1 MLLLLLFVRI
11 ICPFCSCSE
20 QDGPLHMYVPGDIII
35 GGLFPV
41 HLQTNRTT
49 IQVMTFA
56 IQEINQRTPKVLP
69 NLTIGYDIY
78 DTCGDVTFAIRATF
92 GLLKDKFNSCFQ
104 PGDSNSTV
112 PEPHAKVVIGER
124 YSEVSVAVA
133 RILTLSSVA
142 QISYGSTSEL
152 LSKKRKFPTFLR
164 TLSSDT
170 YQTKAIAKLVE
181 KFNWKIVSVVGSDDE
196 YGKYG
201 SEQLIDIFTEM
212 DICIDF
218 KKILPGDFSVD
229 ESKAHDKLEE
239 LMGLL
244 RNSTA
249 EAIILFT
256 KGANVDVIMK
266 AAIQNNLSRIWIG
279 SDSWSTSTRIAEI
292 KGIYKVGQVFGFISK
307 RNEVPGFKD
316 YVTSMFQ
323 GTTNP
328 FLEQYLSYYPRCN
341 SSEKNSKNNC
351 SLTKSQHGS
360 KQCLDPRCLVNYID
374 QDESYNIYVA
384 EIKKVNFTVD
394 TTHIFFDDNGDPSI
408 GYDIVNW
415 DMTESKVDIKTIGEY
430 WPSGKIKLPDDL
442 INTSTYIDF
451 DLSIKETTMNCSKSC
466 ALGHELRKPENGCCK
481 KCVPCHETSFSPGK
495 GKCNLTNL
503 KQGNHDK
510 CLNKTLDFLKW
521 WDPFAIVLSF
531 FEIVGIVITIL
542 VTVLFAVH
550 RNTPIVKAVG
560 GYLSFLELFS
570 LLACFCIT
578 FTFTAKPS
586 TASCVAG
593 LPLFGILFT
602 LCISCILANLLQI
615 LVCFRFDQRKS
626 AWLKRLNRPVAVVA
640 VIFCAQL
647 ILCVLWL
654 YYRPPIPKEV
664 YHAKTILLQCE
675 KGSKE
680 FFGVMLG
687 YNALLAFACFLFAF
701 HGKLLPD
708 LYKNASFITISMLL
722 YLVIWIVFIPIYISM
737 VGKYTR
743 AIEAAAVLVSNYSIL
758 CCHLAPKCYI
768 MLFRKE
774 INSEQA
780 ITEYIRNRLCMHA
793 SRYPTTFCSTY
804 SLLYESEMISPSLC
818 LSCIVIFN
826 IISWPT

>member
-35 GGLFPV
+35 GGLFPPDRNCYDV
-41 HLQTNRTT
+41 QMFLRS
-49 IQVMTFA
+49 QVMTFA

-133 RILTLSSVA
+133 RILTLSSV
-142 QISYGSTSEL
+142 ISYGSTSEL

-384 EIKKVNFTVD
+384 VKVIAEGLRQLLKCDSEKCGRNATFTALEEIKKVNFTVD

-442 INTSTYIDF
+442 I
-451 DLSIKETTMNCSKSC
+451 SKMCNVTLLCCHVVKIAFLCVTPIGVKCEPCRNWEYPS
-466 ALGHELRKPENGCCK
+466 PEK
-481 KCVPCHETSFSPGK
+481 
-495 GKCNLTNL
+495 
-503 KQGNHDK
+503 DK

-780 ITEYIRNRLCMHA
+780 ITEYIRKHCEQKGIA
-793 SRYPTTFCSTY
+793 VVKS
-804 SLLYESEMISPSLC
+804 
-818 LSCIVIFN
+818 
-826 IISWPT
+826 

>member
-1 MLLLLLFVRI
+1 MFLVSRTEKCYI
-11 ICPFCSCSE
+11 E

-49 IQVMTFA
+49 MPGNGFQLQVMTFA

-384 EIKKVNFTVD
+384 VKVIAEGLRQLLKCDSEKCGRNATFTALELFQEIKKVNFTVD

-442 INTSTYIDF
+442 ISKMLNTLQLLCCHVVKIAFLCVTPIGVKCEPCRNWEYPS
-451 DLSIKETTMNCSKSC
+451 
-466 ALGHELRKPENGCCK
+466 PEK
-481 KCVPCHETSFSPGK
+481 
-495 GKCNLTNL
+495 
-503 KQGNHDK
+503 DK

-780 ITEYIRNRLCMHA
+780 ITEYIRKHCEQKGIA
-793 SRYPTTFCSTY
+793 VVKS
-804 SLLYESEMISPSLC
+804 
-818 LSCIVIFN
+818 
-826 IISWPT
+826 

>member
-49 IQVMTFA
+49 MPGNKISCTGKYKDYQVMTFA

-328 FLEQYLSYYPRCN
+328 FLEQYLN
-341 SSEKNSKNNC
+341 
-351 SLTKSQHGS
+351 
-360 KQCLDPRCLVNYID
+360 PRCLVNYID

-384 EIKKVNFTVD
+384 VKVIAEGLRQLLKCDSEKCGRNATFTALEVTYIHLTNNFW
-394 TTHIFFDDNGDPSI
+394 FP
-408 GYDIVNW
+408 Y
-415 DMTESKVDIKTIGEY
+415 
-430 WPSGKIKLPDDL
+430 
-442 INTSTYIDF
+442 TYIDF

-495 GKCNLTNL
+495 GVKCEPCRNWEYPSPE
-503 KQGNHDK
+503 KDK

-780 ITEYIRNRLCMHA
+780 ITEYIRKHCEQKGIA
-793 SRYPTTFCSTY
+793 VVKS
-804 SLLYESEMISPSLC
+804 
-818 LSCIVIFN
+818 
-826 IISWPT
+826 

>member
-49 IQVMTFA
+49 ICTGKYKDYQVMTFA

-124 YSEVSVAVA
+124 YSEVSV
-133 RILTLSSVA
+133 
-142 QISYGSTSEL
+142 ISYGSTSEL

-316 YVTSMFQ
+316 Y
-323 GTTNP
+323 
-328 FLEQYLSYYPRCN
+328 
-341 SSEKNSKNNC
+341 KNSKNNC

-384 EIKKVNFTVD
+384 VKVIAEGLRQLLKCDSEKCGRNATFTALEEIKKVNFTVD

-442 INTSTYIDF
+442 I
-451 DLSIKETTMNCSKSC
+451 SKMCNVTVSC

-503 KQGNHDK
+503 KQGNHAHK
-510 CLNKTLDFLKW
+510 L
-521 WDPFAIVLSF
+521 F

-780 ITEYIRNRLCMHA
+780 ITEYIRKHYKCCGGKELFSA
-793 SRYPTTFCSTY
+793 
-804 SLLYESEMISPSLC
+804 
-818 LSCIVIFN
+818 
-826 IISWPT
+826 

>member
-1 MLLLLLFVRI
+1 MYPI
-11 ICPFCSCSE
+11 YMCPATAHKAWGTRHPILKYLEEEMAE

-49 IQVMTFA
+49 MPGNAHCMRYDVQMFLRSQVMTFA

-142 QISYGSTSEL
+142 Q
-152 LSKKRKFPTFLR
+152 
-164 TLSSDT
+164 
-170 YQTKAIAKLVE
+170 
-181 KFNWKIVSVVGSDDE
+181 
-196 YGKYG
+196 
-201 SEQLIDIFTEM
+201 
-212 DICIDF
+212 
-218 KKILPGDFSVD
+218 KILPGDFSVD

-384 EIKKVNFTVD
+384 VKVIAEGLRQLLKCDSEKCGRNATFTALELFQEIKKVNFTVD

-442 INTSTYIDF
+442 ISKMCNVT
-451 DLSIKETTMNCSKSC
+451 ETTMNCSKSC

-495 GKCNLTNL
+495 GVKCEPCRNWEYPSPE
-503 KQGNHDK
+503 KDK

-780 ITEYIRNRLCMHA
+780 ITEYIRKHCEQKGIA
-793 SRYPTTFCSTY
+793 VVKS
-804 SLLYESEMISPSLC
+804 
-818 LSCIVIFN
+818 
-826 IISWPT
+826 